1 VWDPKVES
9 VGAIR
14 EAAEQLLRR
23 MSGDAE
29 GSSLFKGWWQLH
41 SQDISKLDFD
51 VQIVQAGSG
60 GFTASFYSLSPT
72 SIQKIH
78 RKVQPFCVSH

>member
-1 VWDPKVES
+1 
-9 VGAIR
+9 
-14 EAAEQLLRR
+14 

-60 GFTASFYSLSPT
+60 GFTASFYSLSDVDPKNP
-72 SIQKIH
+72 QKGPAVL
-78 RKVQPFCVSH
+78 RVSLKIATDGNIASPRLEPVWH